1 MSTIMRDFFRIVC
14 YKRGGSYNKKVFGD
28 VFLPEKFFLGD
39 DLEVLRVFMGDVL
52 GYHGVFLEETLE
64 KYLDGGLRTL

>member
-14 YKRGGSYNKKVFGD
+14 YKKGGSYNKKVFGD

-52 GYHGVFLEETLE
+52 GYSWRKLWRNIWM
-64 KYLDGGLRTL
+64 GG